1 MIAIGERIIQLR
13 KAKNWSQDDLAKEIN
28 ASRVMVGKY
37 ERADS
42 SPSIDVIVKLA
53 EAFDVSVDYLLGV
66 GLHARYSKDVLERVD
81 DIENLPEDERQ
92 RIFDYIDLVTRDYK
106 AKEAYRK

>member
-1 MIAIGERIIQLR
+1 MTAIGERITQLR
-13 KAKNWSQDDLAKEIN
+13 KAKDWSQDDLAKEIN

-53 EAFDVSVDYLLGV
+53 QVFDVSVDYLLGM
-66 GLHARYSKDVLERVD
+66 GLHARYSQDVLQRLD
-81 DIENLPEDERQ
+81 DIESLPEDERQ

-106 AKEAYRK
+106 AKRVYKK

>member
-13 KAKNWSQDDLAKEIN
+13 KARNWSQDDLAKEIN

-92 RIFDYIDLVTRDYK
+92 RIFDYIDLVTRDYQ
-106 AKEAYRK
+106 AKRAYKK